1 MTESNYNYS
10 VINGVLVTRSN
21 RDNTT
26 HAHGDYDDLARLVE
40 AAQKAMAM
48 QEQRRDDKVAERGAG
63 PRIDG

>member
-48 QEQRRDDKVAERGAG
+48 HEQRRDDKGAG